1 MRLFHG
7 SKEIIEKPLFGYGS
21 PFNDYG
27 KGFYCTKEIEMAK
40 EWSCTSDHD
49 GYANSY
55 EIDFS
60 DLKILNLNDTEYTIL
75 HWLTILL
82 KNRSFRLSNPI
93 ARDAKDYLLANF
105 SIRTEGYDVITGYRA
120 DDSYFSFASDFL
132 NNTISVNKLAKAMKL
147 GELGEQVVLVSQ
159 KAFDRLTFTGA
170 EKAERE
176 KYFVLRSRRDKRAR
190 EAYLFGDRKRS
201 YTSDELYIIDIMRKE
216 IKSHDPRL
224 Q

>member
-1 MRLFHG
+1 MKLFHG

-40 EWSCTSDHD
+40 EWSCTPEHD

-55 EIDFS
+55 ELDMS
-60 DLKILNLNDTEYTIL
+60 DLKILNLNNAEYTIL

-93 ARDAKDYLLANF
+93 ARDARDYLISNF
-105 SIRTEGYDVITGYRA
+105 SIKTDCYDVITGYRA

-132 NNTISVNKLAKAMKL
+132 NNTISINKLARAMKL

-159 KAFDRLTFTGA
+159 KAFDRLIFTGA

-176 KYFVLRSRRDKRAR
+176 KYFVLRSRRDKKAR
-190 EAYLFGDRKRS
+190 EAYLSGDRRRYS
-201 YTSDELYIIDIMRKE
+201 SDELYIIDIMREE
-216 IKSHDPRL
+216 IKSHDARL